1 MGVKGLRD
9 KSLFIPGGG
18 GGERKRR
25 LLEGGHKREWTGDQ
39 SSPTEYNRGKIQ
51 IDSQLTAPRA

>member
-18 GGERKRR
+18 GGKET
-25 LLEGGHKREWTGDQ
+25 EAFGGGSQKGMDRG
-39 SSPTEYNRGKIQ
+39 SVVANRV
-51 IDSQLTAPRA
+51 